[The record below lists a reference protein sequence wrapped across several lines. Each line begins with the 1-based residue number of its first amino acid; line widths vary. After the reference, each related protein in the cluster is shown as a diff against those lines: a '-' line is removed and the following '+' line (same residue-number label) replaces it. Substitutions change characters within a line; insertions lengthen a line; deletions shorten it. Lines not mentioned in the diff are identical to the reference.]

1 MLVLSRKPLDSIL
14 IGDQIKITVIRVDR
28 NQVRLGI
35 EAPPHITVLR
45 EELCLEADERAAQ
58 KAWRESDAPGPNP
71 AGRPTSDRGQT
82 AV

>member
-1 MLVLSRKPLDSIL
+1 MLVLSRKPLDAIL

-45 EELCLEADERAAQ
+45 EELQLDAEERAAQ
-58 KAWRESDAPGPNP
+58 KAWQASDAEAP
-71 AGRPTSDRGQT
+71 AEQGQ
-82 AV
+82 AAG